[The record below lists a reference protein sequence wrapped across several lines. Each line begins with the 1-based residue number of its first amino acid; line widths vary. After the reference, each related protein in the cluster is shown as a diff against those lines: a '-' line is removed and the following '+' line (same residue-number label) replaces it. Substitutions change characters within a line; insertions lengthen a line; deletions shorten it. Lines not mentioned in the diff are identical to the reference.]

1 MRYLVF
7 VMLLVTSFQAH
18 ARSIVYHPQVK
29 TLQLVV
35 NEDWS
40 SLPIM
45 RLGSDDVLYMGFDEL
60 SHTYHRYIYKL
71 ERCEADWTPSEEL
84 FESDWL
90 EGFNGNTIEDY
101 MNSLNTTVLYTHY
114 SLTIPN
120 DRCRIKMSGNYKL
133 HVYDEDN
140 QDELVLTAE
149 FRVVE
154 PLAHVG
160 ISVTSNTDIDF
171 NVNHQQVSMTL
182 NLGGLNVTNVDEQ
195 LQTVVMQNW
204 REDNQKTNPR
214 PNIIQRD
221 KLQWE
226 HCRELIFD
234 AGNEYHKFE
243 VLDVSHPTMGIEHI
257 VWDGTFYQA
266 YPFVSV
272 SRPSYLYDQDTD
284 GAFIIRNSDNIE
296 NDRTCDYVY
305 VNYKIIAEREYQSDV
320 IIEGKWTTDATT
332 SYVMTYDEADHSYNA
347 RILQKQGYYSYQYL
361 LLNAEGQTNIMPE
374 EGSFFETE
382 NSYQAL
388 VYYKGTGARTWRLVG
403 YQQVV
408 LR

>member
-1 MRYLVF
+1 
-7 VMLLVTSFQAH
+7 
-18 ARSIVYHPQVK
+18 
-29 TLQLVV
+29 
-35 NEDWS
+35 
-40 SLPIM
+40 M

-272 SRPSYLYDQDTD
+272 SRPSYLYDQDAN

-320 IIEGKWTTDATT
+320 IIEGKWTTDAPT

-361 LLNAEGQTNIMPE
+361 LLNAEGQTSIMPE